1 MDHQAKEAL
10 RKEKESPK
18 GKGDRREF
26 RGEKWEE
33 LGWRLSEHQGLKW
46 TLTLKEEK
54 CLREDLDL
62 PTGRGKLGKWVGRDP
77 EDAVWIRGKLAEMR
91 ELISRVGRRRGAG
104 ACNGQVKG
112 AQKTGGS
119 EDGSRREEGG
129 ESPN

>member
-46 TLTLKEEK
+46 TLTLKEDK

-77 EDAVWIRGKLAEMR
+77 EDAVWLRGKLAEMR
-91 ELISRVGRRRGAG
+91 ELISRVGRRRE
-104 ACNGQVKG
+104 K
-112 AQKTGGS
+112 
-119 EDGSRREEGG
+119 RR
-129 ESPN
+129 

>member
-1 MDHQAKEAL
+1 MGEH
-10 RKEKESPK
+10 K
-18 GKGDRREF
+18 GP
-26 RGEKWEE
+26 
-33 LGWRLSEHQGLKW
+33 KW

-54 CLREDLDL
+54 CLREDLEL

-77 EDAVWIRGKLAEMR
+77 EEAVWLRGKLAEMR
-91 ELISRVGRRRGAG
+91 ELISRVGRRSVRGGRRGAG